1 MTDLT
6 QYIFMSNDEWW
17 TYSEEYD
24 CAVPTAKCPA
34 KGIRE
39 FNRNRN
45 LITGF
50 IMIGDGSVQPEYD
63 QYISIEKFV
72 KMRESIGYTPQQI
85 KRETRIIYDRKTR
98 REYYI
103 NKA

>member
-1 MTDLT
+1 
-6 QYIFMSNDEWW
+6 MSNDEWW

-50 IMIGDGSVQPEYD
+50 IMIGDGSVPPEYD
-63 QYISIEKFV
+63 PYI
-72 KMRESIGYTPQQI
+72 
-85 KRETRIIYDRKTR
+85 
-98 REYYI
+98 
-103 NKA
+103 